1 MKITDVKTYFC
12 QGHLEPLRWIFV
24 EVETDEGVVGLG
36 DGTNWPHGEIVVK
49 AIEALKPVVV
59 GQDPFNI
66 EMLWNQM
73 YRALY
78 PMGVAG
84 VAISA
89 ISGIETALWDIVGQA
104 CGQPIYTLLGGRCY
118 DSIRLYAN
126 SWFHDA
132 EFTPAGYARAA
143 ERIVGKGFTAL
154 KFDPLP
160 RSQGRRLNMDVSRE
174 EARFAYEMVKD
185 VRKAVGPDV
194 DIALDMHARMNTES
208 AIRVCRMMEELD
220 PLFIEEPV
228 PPENAGPM
236 ARVRE
241 AVKAPICTGERLWTR
256 YGFRELLERN
266 AVDIVMPDIVR
277 TGGISEGRK
286 IAAMA
291 STYYVSFAPH
301 NPNSPV
307 ASLVSLHTCIGVPNF
322 LILEFISMDVPWRDE
337 VLTQPLRLES
347 GHLLPPEGPGLGTAL
362 NKAALKKHM
371 VQV

>member
-12 QGHLEPLRWIFV
+12 QGMMEPLKWILV
-24 EVETDEGVVGLG
+24 EVETDEGIVGLG
-36 DGTNWPHGEIVVK
+36 DGTNWPRGEVVVK
-49 AIEALKPVVV
+49 AIESLKPVVL
-59 GQDPFNI
+59 GQDPFNV
-66 EMLWNQM
+66 EMLWNEM

-104 CGQPIYTLLGGRCY
+104 CGQPIYNLLGGRCR
-118 DSIRLYAN
+118 DRIRLYAN
-126 SWFHDA
+126 AWFQDA
-132 EFTPAGYARAA
+132 EFTPVDYARAA
-143 ERIVGKGFTAL
+143 ERTVEKGFTAL

-160 RSQGRRLNMDVSRE
+160 APQSRRLNLDVSRE
-174 EARFAYEMVKD
+174 EARYAYEMVKE
-185 VRKAVGPDV
+185 VRNAVGPDV
-194 DIALDMHARMNTES
+194 DVALDMHARMNTES
-208 AIRVCRMMEELD
+208 AIRVCRMMEDLD

-228 PPENAGPM
+228 PPENPGPM

-256 YGFRELLERN
+256 FGFRELLERN
-266 AVDIVMPDIVR
+266 AVDIIMPDIVR
-277 TGGISEGRK
+277 TGGILEARK

-291 STYYVSFAPH
+291 SAYYVSFAPH

-307 ASLVSLHTCIGVPNF
+307 ASLISLHTCIGVPNF
-322 LILEFISMDVPWRDE
+322 LILDFLAVDAPWRDD
-337 VLTQPLRLES
+337 VLEQPLRVEA
-347 GHLLPPEGPGLGTAL
+347 GHLLPPDGPGIGTAL
-362 NKAALKKHM
+362 NKTELRKHL